1 MPAFKIDIDID
12 DQAVRRTLRR
22 LEAAGADLTPALED
36 IGEALLLS
44 TEQRFSDQVDPD
56 GRPWKPLSPK
66 YRRRKKHPKILT
78 ETTNLRGRIVWQLV
92 PGGVEVGT
100 DVVYAAIHQFGGR
113 AGRGLAAEI
122 PARPYLG
129 ISAQD
134 RSDILNILRSHLR
147 LSDNS

>member
-1 MPAFKIDIDID
+1 MPAFKIDVDID
-12 DQAVRRTLRR
+12 DRILRRALRR
-22 LEAAGADLTPALED
+22 LEAAGADLTPALKD

-44 TEQRFSDQVDPD
+44 TQQRFSDQVDPD
-56 GRPWKPLSPK
+56 GRPWKPLSDE

-92 PGGVEVGT
+92 LGGVEVGT

-113 AGRGLAAEI
+113 AGRELAAEI

-134 RSDILNILRSHLR
+134 RDDIREIILSHILR
-147 LSDNS
+147 